1 MVQQIIVV
9 RRIKK
14 RCIIVVDILPV
25 RYCRPQQYPK
35 ELFSFLAILLVSII
49 ISFHSTT
56 TSTTAFVVPNNVGN
70 IGKYH
75 RFEQVV
81 IPGWSKLQQ
90 QQQQQQQIASSLL
103 LQHPHT
109 TKLSP
114 LRLLIQ
120 SSSSSAPTSTE
131 CSLRFR
137 TPFCCRKRRN
147 TLGPNVYINHVR
159 DLCGFTA
166 TSHVQQQQRQSTA
179 LPLYSLTSGSI
190 PPPSSSWIQLAMY
203 KFRDRPGTY
212 LLIPVIAALVGW
224 FTNWLAVQMIF
235 YPIQYRGWNFYRPN
249 PENPLGFLGWQGI
262 IPCKTRPM
270 TNALVDMVTTQLLTV
285 SEAFARID
293 PKHIAT
299 ALSPSL
305 IPFTKEI
312 VQKEILSPSSFS
324 NWIFTGPSRLIN
336 NILLTI
342 NTSLLEQVTIQLQ
355 QNAESVFQLR
365 NCVVNQ
371 MIEQRSKLGQLFQE
385 CGKAELNFL
394 TNSGLWFGFLLGIIQ
409 MLVALVWDNPWSLSM
424 YVLFGD
430 CFAARH
436 RIAIF
441 ISCCFV

>member
-1 MVQQIIVV
+1 MMVQHVLVV
-9 RRIKK
+9 RRIPKL
-14 RCIIVVDILPV
+14 CSILVVDICPV
-25 RYCRPQQYPK
+25 RYRCPQKYAK
-35 ELFSFLAILLVSII
+35 DIFSFLVVISISI
-49 ISFHSTT
+49 VLSFHST
-56 TSTTAFVVPNNVGN
+56 TTAFVVPNNVGN
-70 IGKYH
+70 NGICNRLEH
-75 RFEQVV
+75 VV

-90 QQQQQQQIASSLL
+90 QQQHVASTLL
-103 LQHPHT
+103 LQHPHSN
-109 TKLSP
+109 KLLP
-114 LRLLIQ
+114 LRLLTP
-120 SSSSSAPTSTE
+120 SSSSSAPTE

-137 TPFCCRKRRN
+137 TPCCCRKRRN
-147 TLGPNVYINHVR
+147 ILGPNVYMNNVR
-159 DLCGFTA
+159 DFCGFTT
-166 TSHVQQQQRQSTA
+166 TSQVQQQQLKSLPSSVSQQYQSTA
-179 LPLYSLTSGSI
+179 LPLYSLASGSI
-190 PPPSSSWIQLAMY
+190 PPPSSSWVQLAIH

-235 YPIQYRGWNFYRPN
+235 YPIQYRGWNVYRPN

-305 IPFTKEI
+305 VPFTRDI
-312 VQKEILSPSSFS
+312 VQKELLSSSSFA
-324 NWIFTGPSRLIN
+324 NWIFTGPSRLMN

-342 NTSLLEQVTIQLQ
+342 NTSLLEHVTVQLQ

-371 MIEQRSKLGQLFQE
+371 MIEQRSKLGQLFRE
-385 CGKAELNFL
+385 CGQAELNFL

-424 YVLFGD
+424 YVLLGG
-430 CFAARH
+430 
-436 RIAIF
+436 
-441 ISCCFV
+441 